1 MFGWLAFLLDGPH
14 WIRANNRLA
23 IPFLIFEFSLPF
35 LFKAE
40 ILPRQPTPEKRST
53 NESDKMAKWYYLKGE
68 ERLGPL
74 EQTAFDELVRQG
86 TIAQETLV
94 WRDGMADWQP
104 YGQAVQ
110 APSAEQMA
118 GDHVACAQCGSV
130 FLKEDVISFRGNFV
144 CANCKPIFMAEIT
157 QGVER
162 ATELNYAGFWIRF
175 AAKFLDG
182 LLLGILEF
190 FASYLVFGAFF
201 IDIDTPDMFVSWMI
215 FNVFNISARICYAW
229 LLTWKYGGTLGKL
242 ALDLRVVTANG
253 EPIGLWRSFGRTFAE
268 ILSFLTLLIGYII
281 AAFDSEKRTLHDHI
295 CATRV
300 IRK

>member
-1 MFGWLAFLLDGPH
+1 MLGWLAFLLDGPH
-14 WIRANNRLA
+14 WIHANNRLA

-144 CANCKPIFMAEIT
+144 CANCKPIFMAEIA

-175 AAKFLDG
+175 AAKFLDWLIVG
-182 LLLGILEF
+182 IPMEVLRYSLFGIESLLEPET
-190 FASYLVFGAFF
+190 
-201 IDIDTPDMFVSWMI
+201 TPGELLFDL
-215 FNVFNISARICYAW
+215 FNLCLAICYTW
-229 LLTWKYGGTLGKL
+229 LLTWKFGGTLGKL
-242 ALDLRVVTANG
+242 ALNLQVVTANG
-253 EPIGLWRSFGRTFAE
+253 EPIGLGRSLGRTFAE
-268 ILSFLTLLIGYII
+268 ILNVLTLLIGYII
-281 AAFDSEKRTLHDHI
+281 AAFDSQKRALHDHI
-295 CATRV
+295 CGTRV

>member
-1 MFGWLAFLLDGPH
+1 MAFLLDGPH

-144 CANCKPIFMAEIT
+144 CANCKPTFMAEIT

-175 AAKFLDG
+175 GAKFLDALIVVLPMEVLRYSLFG
-182 LLLGILEF
+182 IEALLEPQTMPGEWLFEL
-190 FASYLVFGAFF
+190 
-201 IDIDTPDMFVSWMI
+201 
-215 FNVFNISARICYAW
+215 FNISVHICYTW

-253 EPIGLWRSFGRTFAE
+253 EPIGCGRALGRALAE
-268 ILSFLTLLIGYII
+268 YLSALILLIGYII

-295 CATRV
+295 CGTRV